1 MTSHPM
7 TSLPMTAS
15 PATRLQH
22 LRPHVGSTPLVRLRA
37 LEPRPG
43 VEIHAKLEWQQLGGS
58 VKARAAHAI
67 LTEVAPHLGGRRVLD
82 ATSGNTG
89 IAYATFCA
97 AAGIP
102 LTLCMPENASP
113 ERKRILQWLG
123 AELHLTSPFEA
134 TEGAQDAARQLVAAD
149 PGRYAYVD
157 QYNNDANWRAH
168 VESTAPEI
176 WAQTAGRITH
186 FVAGLGTTGTFTGTS
201 RGLRTHGNVTCVA
214 LQPETALHGLEGW
227 KHLETARVPG
237 IYDDSVADA
246 VASVSTESAYAM
258 MQRTARETGLLL
270 SPSAAAN
277 VAGAVAVAG
286 ELKSGVVVTVLAD
299 DASKYHDTLTRLS

>member
-1 MTSHPM
+1 MHPP
-7 TSLPMTAS
+7 SS
-15 PATRLQH
+15 PLTRLQH
-22 LRPHVGSTPLVRLRA
+22 LQAHVGNTPLLRLHA
-37 LEPRPG
+37 LEPHPK
-43 VEIHAKLEWQQLGGS
+43 VEIHAKVEWQQLGGS

-67 LTEVAPHLGGRRVLD
+67 LTEVAPHLEGRRVLD

-89 IAYATFCA
+89 IAYATCCA

-134 TEGAQDAARQLVAAD
+134 TEGAQDAARQLVAAAPD
-149 PGRYAYVD
+149 RYAYVD

-168 VESTAPEI
+168 EASTAPEI

-201 RGLRTHGNVTCVA
+201 RGLRSRGDVTCIG

-237 IYDDSVADA
+237 IFDAALADA
-246 VASVSTESAYAM
+246 FEAVSTDAAYAM
-258 MQRTARETGLLL
+258 MRRAAKVAGLLL

-277 VAGAVAVAG
+277 VAGAVAVA
-286 ELKSGVVVTVLAD
+286 ERLDRGVVVTVLAD
-299 DASKYHDTLTRLS
+299 DASKYHHTLARLS

>member
-1 MTSHPM
+1 
-7 TSLPMTAS
+7 MTAPS
-15 PATRLQH
+15 VRLQH
-22 LRPHVGSTPLVRLRA
+22 LRPHVGSTPLLRLRG

-58 VKARAAHAI
+58 VKSRAAHAI
-67 LTEVAPHLGGRRVLD
+67 LTQVAPHLNGRRVLD

-113 ERKRILQWLG
+113 ERKRILEWLG
-123 AELHLTSPFEA
+123 VDLHLTSPFEG
-134 TEGAQDAARQLVAAD
+134 TEGAQDVARSLVAAEPD
-149 PGRYAYVD
+149 RYAYVD

-176 WAQTAGRITH
+176 WSQTAGRITH

-201 RGLRTHGNVTCVA
+201 RGLRLQGPVQCIA

-237 IYDDSVADA
+237 IYDAGVADD
-246 VASVSTESAYAM
+246 VEVVSTDDAYAM
-258 MQRTARETGLLL
+258 MRRAAREAGLLL

-277 VAGAVAVAG
+277 VAGALAVA
-286 ELKSGVVVTVLAD
+286 ERLDSGVVVTVLAD